1 MGKAKRVLALVLSM
15 AMGIMMISGCGTG
28 KAASSSESDTSS
40 SDKNYSDIKVG
51 LVLTGS
57 SKDGGWSQLAADAL
71 ANAQKDYGCKT
82 DFSENVATTDI
93 EPTISG
99 YADAGYNIV
108 IAHGAEFLDTCKTVA
123 ATYPNTIFIC
133 TSAMSGK
140 APNVA
145 GIDFDG
151 YTGGFLVGTALAL
164 ATESN
169 KIGVVEASEEGASA
183 EWLRGVKEGS
193 AYINKDCQV
202 LSMNTGSWD
211 DASKAKQ
218 AVDSLESQGVDAV
231 TENCDAAGAGAV
243 EECDALG
250 LINVG
255 WNNDYSQYG
264 KSCMISFRQD
274 ITLGA
279 EVAIKNA
286 MDGKLKGQDNVIEI
300 GAADG
305 VIKVTDYAGTYANSL
320 SDEKKA
326 KLKEMYDMA
335 CGGKNLD
342 DLN

>member
-1 MGKAKRVLALVLSM
+1 
-15 AMGIMMISGCGTG
+15 
-28 KAASSSESDTSS
+28 
-40 SDKNYSDIKVG
+40 
-51 LVLTGS
+51 
-57 SKDGGWSQLAADAL
+57 
-71 ANAQKDYGCKT
+71 
-82 DFSENVATTDI
+82 
-93 EPTISG
+93 
-99 YADAGYNIV
+99 
-108 IAHGAEFLDTCKTVA
+108 
-123 ATYPNTIFIC
+123 
-133 TSAMSGK
+133 MSGK

-264 KSCMISFRQD
+264 KSCM
-274 ITLGA
+274 
-279 EVAIKNA
+279 
-286 MDGKLKGQDNVIEI
+286 
-300 GAADG
+300 
-305 VIKVTDYAGTYANSL
+305 Y
-320 SDEKKA
+320 
-326 KLKEMYDMA
+326 KEMKRDLEEGRVPERDGNDEA
-335 CGGKNLD
+335 EEDENVKEKVICPECGQPLSHEGGCVVCKNCGWSKCF
-342 DLN
+342 